1 MGKLCRFLPLLL
13 CAGSAFG
20 QSATAGGLAG
30 TVADRSSN
38 GLPGATV
45 TLIHPATNQTH
56 TATTSASGG
65 YNFSLLAPGTYDVLF
80 AAAGFKTARMAS
92 IVVTV
97 SEAPTLD
104 ASLEAG
110 ETAEPVAC
118 RCNLSVSASATG
130 SAVNSRTITAV
141 PLTTRNITQVLSMT
155 SGSASDVNNA
165 GTLGRGTRTMN
176 VNGNTSAG
184 AYSLDGAYAP
194 SAVPNPD
201 TISELKVQTSQYDA
215 VFGAQVPSTAL
226 MTRSGENEF
235 HGGLW
240 EFNRN
245 DIFNAN
251 SFFRNSTGQ
260 NKPHLKQ
267 NQYGATLGGPV
278 RRKKLFFFGSYQGTR
293 QVNGLDQ
300 TSSGNL
306 ILPPLTQDRSAAAIA
321 RQFCPAN
328 HPGDSRFLTFAGGR
342 QLDCFNRS
350 TADTAAVNPVALAVL
365 NFKKPDGSYLIP
377 IPQTVFT
384 SGPNA
389 GLGFSSY
396 SLPSTYNENQY
407 LINGDYLVSPK
418 HTLTGRAYFATIDQF
433 RTFGSPQGY
442 PGTQMVPGPGT
453 PQALQAHDS
462 VASTGLT
469 SSFSSSL
476 VNEARFA
483 FTRTR
488 QSAHGDQTPSAT
500 SVGMTPLDRF
510 FDQVPETTILGPL
523 GSLRVF
529 GTYGN
534 DFATT
539 NQYISLSDSFSWVHG
554 RHRTRFG
561 GFLQRAA
568 TSRDDIGNAR
578 GRIYFQTFSDFLVG
592 LGASGNLSPAGRSNI
607 QNIQANLGPGPK
619 GQLLY
624 DYLAWNTALFVQEDF
639 KLSQRF
645 SVNLGLRWEYIQ
657 PGSDRSGTIGN
668 AWSELMRQTAIPPA
682 AGTLAGNTV
691 AANYNPD
698 LVNPYTGQKFGPA
711 PNGVLVRPTS
721 GFYRNGAPLDALAPR
736 LGFAWHP
743 LGTKGPVSV
752 RGGFGRFYQT
762 PPYSANAGGTALFTA
777 PPYAQGFSNSDSS
790 NNLSSLQKP
799 FPTGTLGWVLRT
811 PDSQL
816 SDRVAGPDFVLPHM
830 HMWNFSTQV
839 RFPGSFSLDTGYV
852 GSDGSQLLLARGANQ
867 ARLASASAPV
877 NCGYDGNAS
886 HCITTNTSVNARYRV
901 PVLGETPTALLTNEF
916 AGSSAYHSLQ
926 ATLRRPATKALGFQ
940 AAYTWSRAATDTAVY
955 NNPEDLSLDWAR
967 TSFDRT
973 HRFTL
978 NFDYHLPDLARAGGL
993 RGKLLRGWMAAGII
1007 IVQSGLPLTL
1017 TDPDGGSVYGKAA
1030 TSTITL
1036 CPGASHA
1043 SLTTPGNVDARL
1055 DRWIDTAAICA
1066 PRAIGSDGS
1075 TAYGNAGQ
1083 SIMSGPG
1090 QFNTDFSV
1098 GKTTHVGGIRENGVL
1113 AFRVE
1118 FYNALN
1124 HPQFGNPGTARGT
1137 ATFGVITANSVA
1149 PRLVQFAL
1157 KYLF

>member
-1 MGKLCRFLPLLL
+1 MARLLPLLSL
-13 CAGSAFG
+13 LLSSLPAFG

-30 TVADRSSN
+30 TVSDRASHVV
-38 GLPGATV
+38 PGATV
-45 TLIHPATNQTH
+45 TLVHPATNQTH
-56 TATTSASGG
+56 TAITTANGG
-65 YNFSLLAPGTYDVLF
+65 YNFSLLTPGAYEVLF
-80 AAAGFKTARMAS
+80 SAQGFKTAKMTS
-92 IVVTV
+92 VVITV

-104 ASLEAG
+104 ASLEPG
-110 ETAEPVAC
+110 ETPEPVPC
-118 RCNLSVSASATG
+118 QCNLSLSASATG
-130 SAVNSRTITAV
+130 TAVNSRTITAV

-155 SGSASDVNNA
+155 SGSAADVNNA

-267 NQYGATLGGPV
+267 NQFGATLGGPI

-306 ILPPLTQDRSAAAIA
+306 ILPPLTGDRSAAAIA

-328 HPGDSRFLTFAGGR
+328 HPGDARFLTFAGGK
-342 QLDCFNRS
+342 QLDCLNRS
-350 TADTAAVNPVALAVL
+350 TADTAPVNPVALAVL
-365 NFKKPDGSYLIP
+365 NMKKPDGSYLIP
-377 IPQTVFT
+377 IPQTIFS

-407 LINGDYLVSPK
+407 LINGDYLVSTK
-418 HTLTGRAYFATIDQF
+418 HSLTGRAYFTTIDQF

-442 PGTQMVPGPGT
+442 PGTPMVPGPGT
-453 PQALQAHDS
+453 PQALQAHDH

-469 SSFSSSL
+469 SSFSAAL

-488 QSAHGDQTPSAT
+488 QGAHGDRTPSAT

-534 DFATT
+534 DFGNTS
-539 NQYISLSDSFSWVHG
+539 QYLSLSDSFSWVHG

-561 GFLQRAA
+561 AFLQRVAN
-568 TSRDDIGNAR
+568 SRDDLGNAR

-592 LGASGNLSPAGRSNI
+592 LAAAGNNSPAGRSNI
-607 QNIQANLGPGPK
+607 QNIQANLGAGPQ

-624 DYLAWNTALFVQEDF
+624 DYLAWNTAFFVQEDF
-639 KLSQRF
+639 KVSQRLAF
-645 SVNLGLRWEYIQ
+645 NFGLRWEYIQ
-657 PGSDRSGTIGN
+657 PGTDRNGTIGN
-668 AWSELMRQTAIPPA
+668 AWPELMRQAAVPPA
-682 AGTLAGNTV
+682 SGTLSGNTV

-711 PNGVLVRPTS
+711 PTGVFVRPS
-721 GFYRNGAPLDALAPR
+721 GGFYRNGAPLDALAPR
-736 LGFAWHP
+736 FGFAWHP

-777 PPYAQGFSNSDSS
+777 PPFAQGFSNSDSS

-799 FPTGTLGWVLRT
+799 FPTATLGWVLRT
-811 PDSQL
+811 PESQL
-816 SDRVAGPDFVLPHM
+816 SDRVAGPDLVLPRM
-830 HMWNFSTQV
+830 HMWNFSTQL
-839 RFPGSFSLDTGYV
+839 RFPGSVSLDTGYV
-852 GSDGSQLLLARGANQ
+852 GSDGSHLLLARGLNQ
-867 ARLASASAPV
+867 ARLASAASPL
-877 NCGYDGNAS
+877 NCGYE
-886 HCITTNTSVNARYRV
+886 CVTTNTSRNARYRV
-901 PVLGETPTALLTNEF
+901 PVLGETPTALVANEF
-916 AGSSAYHSLQ
+916 VGSSAYHSLQ
-926 ATLRRPATKALGFQ
+926 ATLRRPATRALGFQ
-940 AAYTWSRAATDTAVY
+940 AAYTWSRAATNTAVY
-955 NNPEDLSLDWAR
+955 NNPDDLSLDWAR

-978 NFDYHLPDLARAGGL
+978 NFDYHLPELSRAPGL
-993 RGKLLRGWMAAGII
+993 RGKLLRGWMVAGIVI
-1007 IVQSGLPLTL
+1007 MQSGLPLTL
-1017 TDPDGGSVYGKAA
+1017 TDPDGGSVYGRAA
-1030 TSTITL
+1030 TSTVTL
-1036 CPGASHA
+1036 CPGAAHA
-1043 SLTTPGNVDARL
+1043 SLATAGGVGARL
-1055 DRWIDTAAICA
+1055 DRWIDTTALCA
-1066 PRAIGSDGS
+1066 PRAVGADGA
-1075 TAYGNAGQ
+1075 TAYGTAGQ
-1083 SIMSGPG
+1083 SILSGPG
-1090 QFNTDFSV
+1090 QLNTDFSV

-1124 HPQFGNPGTARGT
+1124 HPQFANPGTARGT